1 LLDNGRLGGL
11 GPLLRIDLHLDDPVW
26 LLDGRRNVRLLLLL
40 ILMRLL
46 LLLSKLLYPPSFG
59 HSSGLRLSAMMLR
72 KVFLRRSQMV
82 E

>member
-1 LLDNGRLGGL
+1 M
-11 GPLLRIDLHLDDPVW
+11 
-26 LLDGRRNVRLLLLL
+26 RLLLLL